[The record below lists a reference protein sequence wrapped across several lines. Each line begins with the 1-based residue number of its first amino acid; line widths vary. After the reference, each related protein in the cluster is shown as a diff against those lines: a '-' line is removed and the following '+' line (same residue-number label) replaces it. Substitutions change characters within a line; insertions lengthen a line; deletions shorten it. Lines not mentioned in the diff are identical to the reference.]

1 MSFATPFLLWGLLLI
16 PLLLIA
22 YWFVQRRR
30 IKYAARFT
38 NLDLLANVVDASPG
52 RRRHL
57 PALLVLAA
65 LAALIVAMAR
75 PQTVVAVPR
84 DDATVL
90 LTIDSSASMTAT
102 DVPPSRLE
110 AAKSASTSFLDQI
123 PDRFRIGLVT
133 FSSTVS
139 VLEEPTDEHDDVRDA
154 LDRIE
159 GDVGTALGDAI
170 VESVALA
177 PDPEEAEKLS
187 GGKPLFAILLLSDG
201 ANSVGREPLDV
212 LDEAKEAG
220 VPIYSIAFGTPEGT
234 VEITNDFGVTQT
246 YNVPPDPDTLRRVAE
261 ETGGRFFEAPTE
273 ADLEE
278 VYREIGS
285 QVSYEDEER
294 ELTAA
299 FAAAGAVL
307 LLLGAGLSAL
317 WFGRIP

>member
-1 MSFATPFLLWGLLLI
+1 MSFATPFVLWGLLLI
-16 PLLLIA
+16 PLALVA
-22 YWFVQRRR
+22 YWLVQRRR
-30 IKYAARFT
+30 VKYAARFT

-52 RRRHL
+52 RRRHI
-57 PALLVLAA
+57 PAALLLAS

-75 PQTVVAVPR
+75 PQAVVAVPR

-90 LTIDSSASMTAT
+90 LTMDTSASMTAT
-102 DVPPSRLE
+102 DVPPTRLE
-110 AAKSASTSFLDQI
+110 AAKTASNDFLDRL
-123 PDRFRIGLVT
+123 PDRFRAGLVS
-133 FSSTVS
+133 FSNIVS
-139 VLEEPTDEHDDVRDA
+139 VLQEPTDDHDAVRDA
-154 LDRIE
+154 LETLD

-177 PDPEEAEKLS
+177 PDPEEAEELS

-212 LDEAKEAG
+212 VEQAKEKG
-220 VPIYSIAFGTPEGT
+220 VPIYTIAFGTPEGT
-234 VEITNDFGVTQT
+234 VEITNEFGETQT
-246 YNVPPDPDTLRRVAE
+246 LPVPPDPTTLRQIAE

-273 ADLEE
+273 EQLEA

-299 FAAAGAVL
+299 FAAGAAVL
-307 LLLGAGLSAL
+307 LLIGASLSAL